1 MKGDSMSEDLTKRIW
16 DINDEKLGSIL
27 KDLLLRI
34 GVVNDNLIKTQLELL
49 EVKDRLFRL
58 EQRHQNLTNSST

>member
-1 MKGDSMSEDLTKRIW
+1 MSEDLAKRIW